1 MIGYTTLG
9 TNDIKRAGKF
19 YDELLSEID
28 AKRVMADDH
37 IILWSTKPGAAML
50 GVITPNDEKPAQ
62 TGNGTMTALLVKDLP
77 TIERMYAKALE
88 LGGTDEGEPGPRGE
102 GGMCFA
108 YCRDLDGNKIAFY
121 CMT

>member
-1 MIGYTTLG
+1 MIGYSTLG
-9 TNDIKRAGKF
+9 TNDLERAGKF
-19 YDELLSEID
+19 YDELLGEIG

-50 GVITPNDEKPAQ
+50 AAITPHNEEPAQ
-62 TGNGTMTALLVKDLP
+62 PGNGMMTALLVKDLS
-77 TIERMYAKALE
+77 TVERMYAKALE
-88 LGGTDEGEPGPRGE
+88 LGGTDEGAPGPRGE
-102 GGMCFA
+102 SGMCFG